1 MSSFK
6 ANSDGHLINHEIV
19 AEVKK
24 NFMHVD
30 YQMQNNVKVI
40 KNVPST
46 SPKNLIQPILVK
58 KSYLYRGTPP
68 RIADRNKSVITIL
81 SVNTNV

>member
-1 MSSFK
+1 MRV
-6 ANSDGHLINHEIV
+6 G
-19 AEVKK
+19 
-24 NFMHVD
+24 
-30 YQMQNNVKVI
+30 YQIQNNVKVI

-68 RIADRNKSVITIL
+68 RIADKNKSVITIL
-81 SVNTNV
+81 SVNKNV

>member
-1 MSSFK
+1 MR
-6 ANSDGHLINHEIV
+6 AN
-19 AEVKK
+19 
-24 NFMHVD
+24 
-30 YQMQNNVKVI
+30 YQMQTKVKVS

-68 RIADRNKSVITIL
+68 RIADRNKSVSTIL
-81 SVNTNV
+81 NVNKKV